1 MYKVFVNDKPIIFT
15 SSLKKE
21 EKYPVYIIKT
31 VSVSELIHKL
41 RLGKYKGVYLYC
53 NNLEKDWDN
62 FKKEFKVISAAG
74 GLVLNDKNE
83 ILFIYRG
90 NKWDLPKGR
99 IERGESV
106 KETAIREVEEE
117 CGIRN
122 ISITNFLLNTYH
134 LFVQDN
140 EYRLKETY
148 WYLMK
153 SDYKG
158 KLRAPR
164 RPVRTGCRRT
174 RPRRWSPCGT
184 IRPPPRRRP
193 AARCRRPRPPDRSRR
208 CRRRESPA

>member
-53 NNLEKDWDN
+53 NNLEKDWDS

-74 GLVLNDKNE
+74 GLVLNDENE

-158 KLRAPR
+158 KLTPQLEEGITKVEFRNEDKVKEALADTYANIKL
-164 RPVRTGCRRT
+164 VHQCYKNV
-174 RPRRWSPCGT
+174 
-184 IRPPPRRRP
+184 
-193 AARCRRPRPPDRSRR
+193 
-208 CRRRESPA
+208 

>member
-1 MYKVFVNDKPIIFT
+1 MYKVFVNDKPIILT

-31 VSVSELIHKL
+31 VSISELIHKL
-41 RLGKYKGVYLYC
+41 KLGKYEGVYLYS
-53 NNLEKDWDN
+53 NNLENDWNN

-74 GLVLNDKNE
+74 GLVLNDENE

-99 IERGESV
+99 IEKGESV
-106 KETAIREVEEE
+106 KETAVREVEEE
-117 CGIRN
+117 CGISN
-122 ISITNFLLNTYH
+122 ISIVDFLLNTYH

-153 SDYKG
+153 SNYKG
-158 KLRAPR
+158 KLTPQLEEGITKVEFRGENGVKEALKDTYANIKL
-164 RPVRTGCRRT
+164 VHECYKNV
-174 RPRRWSPCGT
+174 
-184 IRPPPRRRP
+184 
-193 AARCRRPRPPDRSRR
+193 
-208 CRRRESPA
+208 